1 MEPVTAIELRP
12 LDEDGRTVFQSPFHL
27 RRPTNEDPKTT
38 PTAPSLPRLH
48 GPESPLVES
57 PKTGRIALSEPPER
71 PRILPLPE
79 LPEDSLKF
87 HKS

>member
-1 MEPVTAIELRP
+1 MEPITTIELRP

-27 RRPTNEDPKTT
+27 RRPANEHPEATL
-38 PTAPSLPRLH
+38 TAPPARLH
-48 GPESPLVES
+48 GPESPRIES
-57 PKTGRIALSEPPER
+57 PKTSRIALSEPPER

-79 LPEDSLKF
+79 LHEDGLKF